1 MEFREKQAIYLQ
13 IANYFQ
19 NNILEGEWGAEE
31 KVPSIRQLAVEL
43 EVNPNTVLRTY
54 NHLQDNGIIY
64 KKRGIGYFVSPEAK
78 KQLVNMLKKQFVEHD
93 LPEFFKKMELIG
105 LTLKDI
111 EDHFNEF
118 KKSINPE
125 KTNNNEKD
133 RK

>member
-1 MEFREKQAIYLQ
+1 MEFRDKQAIYLQ
-13 IANYFQ
+13 IADYFQ
-19 NNILEGEWGAEE
+19 NNILEGAWGAEE
-31 KVPSIRQLAVEL
+31 KVPSIRQLAIEL

-64 KKRGIGYFVSPEAK
+64 NKRGIGYFVSPEAK
-78 KQLVNMLKKQFVEHD
+78 KQLIQMLRKQFIEHD

-105 LTLKDI
+105 LTLKDV

-125 KTNNNEKD
+125 KPNNNEED